1 MKKALSLILA
11 AVLILLPFSTL
22 AAKETIT
29 VYNWGDYIDPDVL
42 YQFEEETGIRVI
54 YETFET
60 NEDMYTKLSKAKA
73 SYDVICP
80 SDYMVERMIR
90 EKLIQ
95 PINWENIPNAVQIQ
109 ERFRNLSYDPE
120 NAYSVPYTWGTMGL
134 LFNTTMVSETPTSW
148 NALWDEQYADSIL
161 MLNSSR
167 DTMAVTLKALGY
179 PLNSTDAA
187 QLEEAKNALI
197 EQSPLVLAYVVDE
210 VKDKMIA
217 GEAAIALVWSGD
229 ATYCMDENDELD
241 YIIPEEGS
249 NIFFDAWCI
258 PANAKNVSGAEKFLD
273 YLCDPE
279 IAKQNFEYVG
289 YAIPNQGAI
298 DLLGEEY
305 LSSPVSNPPQ
315 ELLDKCEIFE
325 YLGEATRVYDS
336 LWTEVIT
343 SLW

>member
-1 MKKALSLILA
+1 MKKTLSLILA
-11 AVLILLPFSTL
+11 AVLLILPLSSM
-22 AAKETIT
+22 AATETIT

-42 YQFEEETGIRVI
+42 DQFEAETGIRVI

-90 EKLIQ
+90 EKLVQ

-109 ERFRNLSYDPE
+109 DRFRNLSYDPD
-120 NAYSVPYTWGTMGL
+120 NAYSMPYTWGTMGIL
-134 LFNTTMVSETPTSW
+134 YNKTMVSEKPTSW
-148 NALWDEQYADSIL
+148 KVLWDEQYADSIL

-167 DTMAVTLKALGY
+167 DTIAITLKALGY
-179 PLNSTDAA
+179 PLNSTDEA

-197 EQSPLVLAYVVDE
+197 EQSPMVLAYVVDE

-229 ATYCMDENDELD
+229 ATYCMSENEDLD
-241 YIIPEEGS
+241 YVIPEEGS
-249 NIFFDAWCI
+249 NIFFDAFCI

-305 LSSPVSNPPQ
+305 LASPVSNPPQ

-325 YLGEATRVYDS
+325 YLGESTRVYDS
-336 LWTEVIT
+336 LWTEIIT
-343 SLW
+343 SVW

>member
-1 MKKALSLILA
+1 MKKTLSLILA
-11 AVLILLPFSTL
+11 AVLLILPLSSM
-22 AAKETIT
+22 AATETIT

-42 YQFEEETGIRVI
+42 DQFEAETGIRVI

-90 EKLIQ
+90 EKLVQ

-109 ERFRNLSYDPE
+109 DRFRNLSYDPD
-120 NAYSVPYTWGTMGL
+120 NAYSMPYTWGTMGIL
-134 LFNTTMVSETPTSW
+134 YNKTMVSETPTSW
-148 NALWDEQYADSIL
+148 KVLWDEQYADSIL

-167 DTMAVTLKALGY
+167 DTIAITLKALGY
-179 PLNSTDAA
+179 PLNSTDEA
-187 QLEEAKNALI
+187 QLEEAKDALV
-197 EQSPLVLAYVVDE
+197 EQSPMVLAYVVDE

-229 ATYCMDENDELD
+229 ATYCMSENEDLD
-241 YIIPEEGS
+241 YVIPEEGS
-249 NIFFDAWCI
+249 NIFFDAFCI

-325 YLGEATRVYDS
+325 YLGESTRVYDS
-336 LWTEVIT
+336 LWTEIIT
-343 SLW
+343 SVW